1 MTDRNLVTENI
12 NHLTRQTF
20 EQLQSQTVTA
30 VVISLGSNHQAE
42 QHLATVR
49 KSLGKLG
56 KINLSTVYQNPDITA
71 TVDQPKADY
80 INQCAYLSLTSSM
93 ALQELKQLF
102 KQFENDCDRQRQ
114 VEKTVIKQVT
124 MDIDILLVKLELNE
138 NSLSIYDDNNW
149 IIVKERY
156 PFKAHEIIGVVELA
170 INIF

>member
-1 MTDRNLVTENI
+1 MNNNNVVPTSIEYLP
-12 NHLTRQTF
+12 RQTL
-20 EQLQSQTVTA
+20 EQLQAQPVTA

-42 QHLATVR
+42 QHLATVC
-49 KSLGKLG
+49 KSLNELG
-56 KINLSTVYQNPDITA
+56 DIKLSTAFVNPDITA

-114 VEKTVIKQVT
+114 VAKTAIKQVT
-124 MDIDILLVKLELNE
+124 MDIDILLVKLELNK

-149 IIVKERY
+149 IIIKERY
-156 PFKAHEIIGVVELA
+156 PFKAHEIVGIAELA